1 MQIDA
6 QAIELFSMIE
16 RWRNGGP
23 AQFAM
28 EVFGLPEHW
37 DPKLKRGIQDW
48 QWEASELLVK
58 KRRLSVRSG
67 HGVGKSAFLAW
78 TVLWFLTC
86 YFPTRIPCTAPTGH
100 QLSDVLW
107 AEVTKWLREMDVTC
121 PALAKQIEVKKD
133 TICVIDA
140 PKESFAAARTA
151 RPEKPEALQGF
162 HSEHLLVIVDEAS
175 GVPDKIFEVG
185 EGTLTEESA
194 FIIMT
199 SNPTRTSGYFYDS
212 HHKMRSRWG
221 NMHVSGRDSPLVSK
235 QYVEDM
241 EFKYGKDSNVVRVRV
256 DGDFPRA
263 EDDAVIP
270 LELVEAAVNRDV
282 EPFGPRIW
290 GVDVARFGDDRTVL
304 IKRCTNATLGVHI
317 SWQGKDTMQTAGKIY
332 VEWLD
337 TPPEHRPVMIAVDVI
352 GVGAGVADRLTE
364 LGLPVFPVN
373 VSEEPSVDDNR
384 YLRLRDELW
393 FKAREW
399 LQKKDC
405 RLERDDVLTAELTL
419 PKYKYTSQGKL
430 QVQSKDEMKK
440 IYPQSPD
447 VADAFCLT
455 FCLLPEKGGKGSVE
469 PEVFEDGI

>member
-1 MQIDA
+1 
-6 QAIELFSMIE
+6 
-16 RWRNGGP
+16 
-23 AQFAM
+23 
-28 EVFGLPEHW
+28 
-37 DPKLKRGIQDW
+37 
-48 QWEASELLVK
+48 
-58 KRRLSVRSG
+58 
-67 HGVGKSAFLAW
+67 
-78 TVLWFLTC
+78 
-86 YFPTRIPCTAPTGH
+86 
-100 QLSDVLW
+100 
-107 AEVTKWLREMDVTC
+107 
-121 PALAKQIEVKKD
+121 
-133 TICVIDA
+133 
-140 PKESFAAARTA
+140 
-151 RPEKPEALQGF
+151 
-162 HSEHLLVIVDEAS
+162 
-175 GVPDKIFEVG
+175 
-185 EGTLTEESA
+185 
-194 FIIMT
+194 
-199 SNPTRTSGYFYDS
+199 
-212 HHKMRSRWG
+212 
-221 NMHVSGRDSPLVSK
+221 
-235 QYVEDM
+235 M